1 MSIYAIADLHLSFA
15 SSVEKPM
22 DIYGPR
28 WHDHAQRLHDNWCS
42 RITDDDTV
50 IIAGDISWGLKLE
63 EAKPDL
69 DWVAALPGQKVI
81 LKGNHDLWWNGIT
94 KLNNMYENI
103 TFLQNDFYLA
113 EDIYI
118 CGSRGWLTPD
128 NDEFGEEDEKIY
140 RRELMR
146 LEASLQKAAK
156 DRQKRYEKEDD
167 AELLGVLHY
176 PPVSKAAS
184 FSGFQQLFED
194 YGVKRVLYGHVHGE
208 DGFRNTIQGVHH
220 GVEYQLISLDFRQ
233 CIPLQIR
240 KQGWYL

>member
-128 NDEFGEEDEKIY
+128 NDEFGEDDEKIY

-167 AELLGVLHY
+167 GFGLRFTDGADADGLRCGCIQIYRLHRGSGYAGCLQLL
-176 PPVSKAAS
+176 
-184 FSGFQQLFED
+184 
-194 YGVKRVLYGHVHGE
+194 
-208 DGFRNTIQGVHH
+208 
-220 GVEYQLISLDFRQ
+220 
-233 CIPLQIR
+233 
-240 KQGWYL
+240 